1 MHKLFEQT
9 AIRNVT
15 LKNRVVMAPMCMYE
29 AHEDGFVTPFHTVHY
44 TSRAVG
50 QVGLIML
57 EATAVLPEGRITEND
72 LGIWSDAHIDGLKEL
87 VSMMHAYGSKTAI
100 QLAHA
105 GRKSTCNSQNVA
117 PSAIAFS
124 DDYKT
129 PKELSKEEI
138 KEVVLAFQQAAIRAK
153 TAGFDVLEIHGAHGY
168 LINEFLSPLANHRDD
183 EYGGSE
189 ENRYRLLREIIDAIR
204 AIWDGPLFVR
214 ISAEDYHQEGL
225 TTNDYVQFCRWMK
238 LQQVDLIDV
247 STGSIVPAKIDAFP
261 FYQVPYAAQIRRE
274 VDILT
279 GAVGLITDGVGSEK
293 VLQEESAD
301 YIFIGRELLR
311 DPYFVYR
318 AAKQLGVTLEA
329 PTGSYSRAW

>member
-29 AHEDGFVTPFHTVHY
+29 ARKDGFVTPFHTVHY

-129 PKELSKEEI
+129 PKELSKEET

-293 VLQEESAD
+293 V
-301 YIFIGRELLR
+301 
-311 DPYFVYR
+311 
-318 AAKQLGVTLEA
+318 
-329 PTGSYSRAW
+329 

>member
-9 AIRNVT
+9 TIRNVT
-15 LKNRVVMAPMCMYE
+15 FKNRVVMAPMCMYE
-29 AHEDGFVTPFHTVHY
+29 AREDGFVTPFHTVHY

-87 VSMMHAYGSKTAI
+87 ASMMHAYGSKTAI

-105 GRKSTCNSQNVA
+105 GRKSSCSSQNVA
-117 PSAIAFS
+117 PSAITFS
-124 DDYKT
+124 ENYKT

-138 KEVVLAFQQAAIRAK
+138 KEIVVAFQQAAIRAK
-153 TAGFDVLEIHGAHGY
+153 SAGFDVLEIHGAHGY
-168 LINEFLSPLANHRDD
+168 LINEFLSPLANKRDD

-189 ENRYRLLREIIDAIR
+189 ENRYRFLREIIDAIR
-204 AIWDGPLFVR
+204 AVWEGPLFVR
-214 ISAEDYHQEGL
+214 ISAEDYHPEGL
-225 TTNDYVQFCRWMK
+225 TTNNYVQFCRWMK

-279 GAVGLITDGVGSEK
+279 GAVGLITDGIGSEK
-293 VLQEESAD
+293 VLQEQSAD

-318 AAKQLGVTLEA
+318 AAKQLDVTIEA
-329 PTGSYSRAW
+329 PTTSYTRAW

>member
-9 AIRNVT
+9 TIRNVT

-29 AHEDGFVTPFHTVHY
+29 ANKDGFVTPFHTVHY

-57 EATAVLPEGRITEND
+57 EATAILPEGRITEND
-72 LGIWSDAHIDGLKEL
+72 LGIWSDEHIDGLNGL
-87 VSMMHAYGSKTAI
+87 VSMMKAYGSKTAI

-105 GRKSTCNSQNVA
+105 GRKSTCDTQNVA
-117 PSAIAFS
+117 PSPVAFS
-124 DDYKT
+124 ADYKT

-168 LINEFLSPLANHRDD
+168 LINEFLSPLANKRDD

-189 ENRYRLLREIIDAIR
+189 ENRYRLLREVIDAIR
-204 AIWDGPLFVR
+204 AVWDGPLFVR
-214 ISAEDYHQEGL
+214 ISAEDYHPEGL

-279 GAVGLITDGVGSEK
+279 GAVGLITDGVGSEN
-293 VLQEESAD
+293 VLQEQSAD

>member
-1 MHKLFEQT
+1 MHKLLEQT
-9 AIRNVT
+9 TIRNVT

-29 AHEDGFVTPFHTVHY
+29 ANKDGFVTPFHTVHY

-57 EATAVLPEGRITEND
+57 EATAILPEGRITEND
-72 LGIWSDAHIDGLKEL
+72 LGIWSDEHIDGLKGL
-87 VSMMHAYGSKTAI
+87 VSMMKAYGSKTAI

-105 GRKSTCNSQNVA
+105 GRKSTCDTQNVA
-117 PSAIAFS
+117 PSRVAFS
-124 DDYKT
+124 DNYKT

-168 LINEFLSPLANHRDD
+168 LINEFLSPLANKRDD

-189 ENRYRLLREIIDAIR
+189 ENRYRLLREVIDAIR
-204 AIWDGPLFVR
+204 AVWDGPLFVR
-214 ISAEDYHQEGL
+214 ISAEDYHPEGL

-238 LQQVDLIDV
+238 LQQIDLIDV

-279 GAVGLITDGVGSEK
+279 GAVGLITDGVGSEN
-293 VLQEESAD
+293 VLQEQSAD

>member
-1 MHKLFEQT
+1 MHKLFDKT
-9 AIRNVT
+9 TIRNLT

-29 AHEDGFVTPFHTVHY
+29 AKEDGFVTPFHLVHY

-50 QVGLIML
+50 QVGLIMV

-72 LGIWSDAHIDGLKEL
+72 LGIWSDAHIAGLKEL
-87 VSMMHAYGSKTAI
+87 VSMMQAYGSKTAI

-105 GRKSTCNSQNVA
+105 GRKSTCKSENVA
-117 PSAIAFS
+117 PSAIAFNEN
-124 DDYKT
+124 YKT
-129 PKELSKEEI
+129 PKELAKEEI
-138 KEVVLAFQQAAIRAK
+138 KEIIQAFQKAAIRAK
-153 TAGFDVLEIHGAHGY
+153 DAGFDVLEIHGAHGY
-168 LINEFLSPLANHRDD
+168 LINEFLSPLANKRDD

-189 ENRYRLLREIIDAIR
+189 ENRYLFLREIIDAIR
-204 AIWDGPLFVR
+204 AVWNGPLFVR
-214 ISAEDYHQEGL
+214 ISAEDYHPEGL
-225 TTNDYVQFCRWMK
+225 TTKDYVQFCRWMK

-247 STGSIVPAKIDAFP
+247 STGSIVPAQIDAYP
-261 FYQVPYAAQIRRE
+261 FYQVPYAARIRKE

-279 GAVGLITDGVGSEK
+279 GAVGLITDGIGSEK

-318 AAKQLGVTLEA
+318 AAKQLGYPLQA
-329 PTGSYSRAW
+329 PTGSYARGW